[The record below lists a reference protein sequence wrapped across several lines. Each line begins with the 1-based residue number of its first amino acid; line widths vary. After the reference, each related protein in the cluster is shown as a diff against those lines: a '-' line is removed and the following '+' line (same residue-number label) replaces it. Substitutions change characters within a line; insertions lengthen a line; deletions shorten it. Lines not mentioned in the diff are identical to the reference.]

1 LPSPIFFSDF
11 FPRGATMFDD
21 SIRLRENP
29 QLLALLSHYARLGS
43 EDQENWRDRL
53 MQMEG
58 VTPKEL
64 AGLHGVLIAMDWIE
78 QNSGNAI
85 FLKDGTLSACYRI
98 TLGGLREYRR
108 FNGHEGE
115 FERADLPE
123 KAKPKFPR
131 KKKAKA
137 EALVAATAE

>member
-1 LPSPIFFSDF
+1 
-11 FPRGATMFDD
+11 MFDD
-21 SIRLRENP
+21 SVRLRENP
-29 QLLALLSHYARLGS
+29 QLLALLSHYAQLGS
-43 EDQENWRDRL
+43 EDRETWRDRL

-58 VTPKEL
+58 VAPKQL
-64 AGLHGVLIAMDWIE
+64 TDLHGELMALDWIE
-78 QNSGNAI
+78 LNSGNAI
-85 FLKDGTLSACYRI
+85 LLKDGTLSACYRI
-98 TLGGLREYRR
+98 TVGGFREYRR

-137 EALVAATAE
+137 EVLVVAG